1 MAERAA
7 ALELELGAT
16 VACTF
21 CPGPG
26 PRLVPR
32 GDEASHQALHSA
44 SQFSCAACDGRMAFP
59 VYSKVLQHVH
69 SQHQVTDP
77 ELVRETVMLP
87 VAGPVALC
95 SFQCGV
101 SSCRLAFTAQ
111 PEEVLRRHVAAL
123 HGRLALA
130 LGWSLLR
137 HCRICGEGNSFGSE
151 EELLAHIVALH
162 PVDGYG
168 RVLPEIYLEAEAEAE
183 QKKEDVGSNDWEEA
197 GGDKR
202 KMSTSAKRETGLNSD
217 SSEFR
222 SEDEDIK
229 PKVVREVVVSRLKKR
244 KLKEVVGKMSSK
256 DIERNINDL
265 KKKIARKVQR
275 KFSQPD

>member
-1 MAERAA
+1 VVPLLCT
-7 ALELELGAT
+7 AL
-16 VACTF
+16 
-21 CPGPG
+21 P
-26 PRLVPR
+26 
-32 GDEASHQALHSA
+32 S
-44 SQFSCAACDGRMAFP
+44 
-59 VYSKVLQHVH
+59 
-69 SQHQVTDP
+69 
-77 ELVRETVMLP
+77 
-87 VAGPVALC
+87 
-95 SFQCGV
+95 
-101 SSCRLAFTAQ
+101 
-111 PEEVLRRHVAAL
+111 
-123 HGRLALA
+123 
-130 LGWSLLR
+130 
-137 HCRICGEGNSFGSE
+137 RICGEGNSFGSE

-168 RVLPEIYLEAEAEAE
+168 RVLPEGEIYLDAEAEAE
-183 QKKEDVGSNDWEEA
+183 QKKEDVGRNNSEE
-197 GGDKR
+197 GDGDER
-202 KMSTSAKRETGLNSD
+202 RISTSAKRETGLNSD